1 MGVVSLNPVGSYLVD
16 AIRNSHLFVDL
27 IVIYK
32 NLSPERMEE
41 VKQLEGIKTKV
52 KKLLEN
58 SKFNVDASSNNDK
71 LLILPYNLRDNATL
85 KISLYFQNIFSEKS
99 NISLEHWKNLSKEF
113 PQFET
118 KHKAL
123 FKLLRIWR

>member
-1 MGVVSLNPVGSYLVD
+1 
-16 AIRNSHLFVDL
+16 
-27 IVIYK
+27 
-32 NLSPERMEE
+32 MEE

-123 FKLLRIWR
+123 FKLVRMWR